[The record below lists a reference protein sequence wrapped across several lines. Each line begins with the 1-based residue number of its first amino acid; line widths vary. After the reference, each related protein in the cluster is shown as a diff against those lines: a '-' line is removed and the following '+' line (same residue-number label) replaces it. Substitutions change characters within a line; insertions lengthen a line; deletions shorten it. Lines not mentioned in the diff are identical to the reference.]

1 MKLFGP
7 GLFFLGTSLIAV
19 SISLLVTVYSDFL
32 FRLNIV
38 WGECVSLGTK
48 PFLLFAIQ
56 FVVHNC
62 SYSLL

>member
-19 SISLLVTVYSDFL
+19 LVTVYSNFL
-32 FRLNIV
+32 FLLDTV
-38 WGECVSLGTK
+38 WGECISLGTK

-56 FVVHNC
+56 FVGV
-62 SYSLL
+62 